1 MPSTIDLYSA
11 AVSTEPQDPGP
22 LPLEEL
28 DIVPQWIKAP
38 AKSYAGHPGEQRER
52 ERPRGRRVD
61 ERDRDRGRDHPPRRP
76 QGPRREQGTKPPP
89 RDRGERPRPGGPR
102 IQRKPTAPP
111 ASPVDVVFVPEEKGL
126 VAMIETMKQSGFAY
140 AFFDIAKLVLN
151 KPERHLVKVRRKPG
165 ADGKPGSLF
174 VVTIDENV
182 FLSQDEAVRY
192 VFRRHADKVFKERK
206 TPVDPPKGNFS
217 FVSRCGITGAW
228 LGPAN
233 YHEYQARLV
242 RHHQQKLRHI
252 PFEKFKAQIQAVR
265 DPDAVKAWVESMS
278 FKYEYECLLDSEPK
292 AFSSRDELEKH
303 FYENHLAQFV
313 ASAPEVTIS
322 GPASRQLDNHAITT
336 AVREAWEAERRF
348 PLKTA
353 NEFRGRL
360 VHEGFHF
367 FKHGKGITYFSR
379 IKPNRFESTAH
390 LSEQVQQIVAFVRGK
405 DGCTRKQ
412 LLEQFAG
419 VDEARLLADLHW
431 LIQDGYVIEF
441 FNGKLWVLADKPPKP
456 APAPIDPASAPPL
469 EAPAETPIPPTSQAT
484 ASPADAAT
492 TDPAAP
498 ADPGAAADSSAE
510 AS

>member
-1 MPSTIDLYSA
+1 
-11 AVSTEPQDPGP
+11 
-22 LPLEEL
+22 
-28 DIVPQWIKAP
+28 
-38 AKSYAGHPGEQRER
+38 
-52 ERPRGRRVD
+52 
-61 ERDRDRGRDHPPRRP
+61 
-76 QGPRREQGTKPPP
+76 
-89 RDRGERPRPGGPR
+89 
-102 IQRKPTAPP
+102 
-111 ASPVDVVFVPEEKGL
+111 
-126 VAMIETMKQSGFAY
+126 MIETMKQSGFAY

-151 KPERHLVKVRRKPG
+151 KPERHLVKLQRKAT
-165 ADGKPGSLF
+165 ADGSHAPLV

-192 VFRRHADKVFKERK
+192 VFRRHADKVFKEQK

-217 FVSRCGITGAW
+217 FVSRCGITGVW

-265 DPDAVKAWVESMS
+265 DPEAVKAWVESMS

-292 AFSSRDELEKH
+292 MFSTRDELEKH

-313 ASAPEVTIS
+313 TSAPEVTIS
-322 GPASRQLDNHAITT
+322 GPASRQLDNRTIAA
-336 AVREAWEAERRF
+336 AVRDAWEAERRF

-367 FKHGKGITYFSR
+367 FKHGKGITYISR

-390 LSEQVQQIVAFVRGK
+390 LSEQVQQIVAFVRGNN
-405 DGCTRKQ
+405 GCTRKQ

-441 FNGKLWVLADKPPKP
+441 FNGKLWALADKPPKP
-456 APAPIDPASAPPL
+456 APAPADPASTAPA
-469 EAPAETPIPPTSQAT
+469 EMSAETPIPPTSQAS
-484 ASPADAAT
+484 ASPAAAAT
-492 TDPAAP
+492 SDPVAP
-498 ADPGAAADSSAE
+498 ANPGAAADSSAE